1 MPKILLADDDA
12 ALRRLVRLT
21 LGPEYEIF
29 EAANGEEAVAL
40 ALRERPDIVFMDVR
54 MPLMSG
60 YEACRRIKDSP
71 TAGHAKV
78 VILTAYHGDEDRAQG
93 RNVGAD
99 DYMTKP
105 YSPLALLNKVEGLL
119 TSDAGGRS

>member
-40 ALRERPDIVFMDVR
+40 ALRERPDIVFMDIR

-71 TAGHAKV
+71 TTGHAKV
-78 VILTAYHGDEDRAQG
+78 VILTAYHGEEDRARG

-105 YSPLALLNKVEGLL
+105 YSPLALLNKVEGIL
-119 TSDAGGRS
+119 TSDGGGRS